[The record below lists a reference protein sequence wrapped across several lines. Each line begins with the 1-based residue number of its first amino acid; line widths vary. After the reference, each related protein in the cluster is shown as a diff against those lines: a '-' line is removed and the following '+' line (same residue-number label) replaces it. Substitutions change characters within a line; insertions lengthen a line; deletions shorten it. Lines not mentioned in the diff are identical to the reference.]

1 MKNKLQSEFRGGG
14 SPLKLFCRAF
24 QAFTLAETIITLGV
38 IGIVAAITI
47 PLIINTYRRI
57 AYPMQL
63 KAVYSKLLVAQ
74 KTINDEYG
82 TPDEWRFSNYV
93 TDSDDS
99 CSFEIFK
106 RYATELSAISI
117 TDTGNYKYET
127 TGLSS
132 KAKMLN
138 GTLAKGVPDWAT
150 IDYVFEGNQCR
161 RMQLKSGATVVMFFA
176 NTKGGVYWTLVGK
189 KMYAAF
195 MIDINGVS
203 PPNIIGRDIFAFGLK
218 DGNNSIVPYMDDTA
232 DCNKQGAGLS
242 CSRKIIQDDWKM
254 NY

>member
-1 MKNKLQSEFRGGG
+1 MGEGVRRTGEGKKA
-14 SPLKLFCRAF
+14 AF
-24 QAFTLAETIITLGV
+24 SLAEVLITLGE

-63 KAVYSKLLVAQ
+63 KAIYSKLLVAQ
-74 KTINDEYG
+74 KTLNDEYG
-82 TPDEWRFSNYV
+82 NPEDWRFTIRN
-93 TDSDDS
+93 TDSDDRYNL
-99 CSFEIFK
+99 EIFK

-117 TDTGNYKYET
+117 TDKGNYKYET

-138 GTLAKGVPDWAT
+138 GTFAMHVPGWAT
-150 IDYVFEGNQCR
+150 GYYVFEAGHCR
-161 RMQLKSGATVVMFFA
+161 RMQLKNGATVVMYFA
-176 NTKGGVYWTLVGK
+176 DGTGGSVLWPLYNK

-218 DGNNSIVPYMDDTA
+218 GGSTSIVPYMDDTS

-242 CSRKIIQDDWKM
+242 CSRKIIEDGWKM

>member
-1 MKNKLQSEFRGGG
+1 MLIKTLTGQTNTDRFRVGARNDY
-14 SPLKLFCRAF
+14 KK
-24 QAFTLAETIITLGV
+24 AFTLAEVLITLGV

-74 KTINDEYG
+74 KTLNDEYG
-82 TPDEWRFSNYV
+82 TPEQWQYRSP
-93 TDSDDS
+93 DSDYKYI
-99 CSFEIFK
+99 EAIFK
-106 RYATELSAISI
+106 RYATELSAISVYPPGSYNYEK
-117 TDTGNYKYET
+117 TGV
-127 TGLSS
+127 SS
-132 KAKMLN
+132 SVKMLN
-138 GTLAKGVPDWAT
+138 GQIAKAVPGWA
-150 IDYVFEGNQCR
+150 ISHYIYEAWFNY
-161 RMQLKSGATVVMFFA
+161 RMQLKSGATIAMFFTNGTNA
-176 NTKGGVYWTLVGK
+176 FVLWPLNNK

-195 MIDINGVS
+195 LIDINGSS

-218 DGNNSIVPYMDDTA
+218 GGNNSIVPYMDDTA

-242 CSRKIIQDDWKM
+242 CSRKIIQDGWKM